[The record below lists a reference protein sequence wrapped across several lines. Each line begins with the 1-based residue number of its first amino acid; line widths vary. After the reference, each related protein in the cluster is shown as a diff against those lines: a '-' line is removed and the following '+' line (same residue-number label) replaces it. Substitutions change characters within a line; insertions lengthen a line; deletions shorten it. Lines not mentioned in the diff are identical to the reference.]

1 MKTGTLLLLLLFLQG
16 GGGGNPL
23 TRIAETNRLK
33 EKAEEAFT
41 AGRYSEAADHYEVLI
56 TKWGENSDAVRLN
69 RAHALQQIQKETE
82 ATEAYR
88 AIAEGEAGKAAKS
101 RALQQLGFLAGQD
114 EKKLQDAMQYF
125 KEALK
130 ADPTNETARRN
141 YELAWHRLQQQ
152 ENNPEQ
158 EKEEDNPEKQPKIIP
173 SEWAKQQKA
182 KADALYQQFR
192 YADALQLMQQSL
204 QKDSTVAAYNDYMG
218 RLGVITEIDQ

>member
-1 MKTGTLLLLLLFLQG
+1 MKTGTLLLLLLFMQG
-16 GGGGNPL
+16 GGSNPL

-41 AGRYSEAADHYEVLI
+41 EGRFSEAADYYDVLV
-56 TKWGENSDAVRLN
+56 TQWGENSDAIRLN
-69 RAHALQQIQKETE
+69 RAHALQQIHKEAE

-88 AIAEGEAGKAAKS
+88 EIAEGVAGKTARS
-101 RALQQLGFLAGQD
+101 RALQQLGFLAAKD
-114 EKKLQDAMQYF
+114 EKKLQDALQYF

-130 ADPTNETARRN
+130 ADPTNETARHN

-158 EKEEDNPEKQPKIIP
+158 EQEEDNPEEQPKIIP

-182 KADALYQQFR
+182 KAEALHRQFR
-192 YADALQLMQQSL
+192 YTDAFNLMQQSL
-204 QKDSTVAAYNDYMG
+204 QKDSTVAAYKDYIG
-218 RLGVITEIDQ
+218 RLGVIAEIDQ